1 MTANWGLGLA
11 QEFSEQGAAY
21 DGSKAGGGFMNA
33 AAAVF
38 GAATNAANMAS
49 ARTAAGNLVD
59 SAKNGGFTVSKD
71 SANELIDTMSKFV
84 DEIDA
89 MDFQL
94 AAFDQRP
101 SLGGHQY
108 GQLVA
113 QHMHDAANDPNSARM
128 VVKQLKEVLKL
139 SIEAL
144 QRASGQYE
152 ETEANVVDAVNR
164 TGNTI

>member
-1 MTANWGLGLA
+1 
-11 QEFSEQGAAY
+11 
-21 DGSKAGGGFMNA
+21 MNA

-71 SANELIDTMSKFV
+71 SANELIDTMARFV

-89 MDFQL
+89 MRHDL
-94 AAFDQRP
+94 MVFDQQVP
-101 SLGGHQY
+101 LGNHDY
-108 GQLVA
+108 GQRVA
-113 QHMHDAANDPNSARM
+113 RHMHEAANGPNSARM
-128 VVKQLKEVLKL
+128 VVLQLKEVLQL

-144 QRASGQYE
+144 QRASGQYD
-152 ETEANVVDAVNR
+152 ETEANVVDSVKRA
-164 TGNTI
+164 GHSA